1 MNGFGKIFVGRVG
14 ALLLL
19 ACAVGCVSVDEDVVA
34 ARLAIEA
41 GRPEDARAW
50 SANLATNSIYSTR
63 LGAVEAG
70 RVASLAGDSVAA
82 EAWYR
87 RAIDSAVARD
97 EGEPKLTLRDAANT
111 ALAATVTDDRTREY
125 YLAPYEINMA
135 LYGGI
140 LAQLQNGKKDD
151 ALADARLS
159 VYVQDQ
165 LAKTYGE
172 DLAKEDASDDAQ
184 AKCASD
190 QVCARETTALREMMR
205 ASRNSWENAL
215 LWYLTGVLFEAD
227 GDGETALQ
235 SYRKALACQET
246 NPVFAAAVTRLEAP
260 ARATDAAGKT
270 AKLVVFYEEGLVP
283 LRESVKIPVPIY
295 TAMSI
300 DLPRY
305 ADTAAYAPPSVAVSG
320 VSALRAATPALDVQ
334 ALAARDL
341 SEALP
346 GIVTRN
352 ITRAAVQ
359 AGAQAAVNA
368 AGNEYAKLA
377 VLLVNATASALRRA
391 DTRTWATLPKGVQVW
406 EEDAMTPG
414 TYALGFA
421 VGGETR
427 LVPVTLQAGDVKIV
441 VVSHV
446 GALWRVAT
454 ASA

>member
-1 MNGFGKIFVGRVG
+1 MNRFGKIVCSRAV
-14 ALLLL
+14 ALLLV
-19 ACAVGCVSVDEDVVA
+19 ACMVGCVSVDEDVVL
-34 ARLAIEA
+34 ARTTIEE

-50 SANLATNSIYSTR
+50 SASLATNSVYSTR

-82 EAWYR
+82 EAWFR

-140 LAQLQNGKKDD
+140 LAQLQNGKRDD

-172 DLAKEDASDDAQ
+172 DLVKESASSDEKATR
-184 AKCASD
+184 ASG
-190 QVCARETTALREMMR
+190 QVCASETAALREMMK
-205 ASRNSWENAL
+205 ATRNSWENAL

-227 GDGETALQ
+227 HDRETALQ

-246 NPVFAAAVTRLEAP
+246 NPVFASAVSRLESP
-260 ARATDAAGKT
+260 ARATSGT
-270 AKLVVFYEEGLVP
+270 AKLVVLYEEGLVP
-283 LRESVKIPVPIY
+283 MRESVKIPVPIY

-305 ADTAAYAPPSVAVSG
+305 ADTSAYAPSHVAVSG
-320 VSALRAATPALDVQ
+320 ASALRAATPALDVQ

-377 VLLVNATASALRRA
+377 VLVVNATASALRRA
-391 DTRTWATLPKGVQVW
+391 DTRTWATLPRGIQVW

-414 TYALGFA
+414 AYELGFA
-421 VGGETR
+421 VDGETR

-454 ASA
+454 ASAR